1 MKTLLFAV
9 ALALSAC
16 ATLPDSR
23 GAMPVDGQPDTAKF
37 KLYTMVGVPEMAAE
51 EAARKEFDAYASRE
65 GYKSYKIVDK
75 HWNYAPTYFEYTV
88 RFSKVYAEWDTVPN
102 GLSIR

>member
-23 GAMPVDGQPDTAKF
+23 GAVPVDGQPDTAKF
-37 KLYTMVGVPEMAAE
+37 KLYTMVGVPESAAD
-51 EAARKEFDAYASRE
+51 EAARKEFDDYKVKAGYRSYAVLDR
-65 GYKSYKIVDK
+65 

-88 RFSKVYAEWDTVPN
+88 RFE
-102 GLSIR
+102 R